1 MNAYQRLL
9 SAGGAAMGQ
18 IEIMGDVAAM
28 VTEADK
34 GITTYTEGGYKLAD
48 KTYVGLGLPTGI
60 VMNPPGGLDIT
71 LNQPVV
77 TPFKPLLLIIPS
89 WAAPGVM
96 LVGCQIGPTQL
107 IDGQPVPADTFT
119 EVANSANFSWPTVEM
134 SQNITLVLRNTN
146 AVVPDPFNIAFYG
159 IRLRK

>member
-9 SAGGAAMGQ
+9 GAGNAMGQ
-18 IEIMGDVAAM
+18 IEIMGDAAAL

-34 GITTYTEGGYKLAD
+34 GIVTYTEQGYKVAD
-48 KTYVGLGLPTGI
+48 KTYVGLGLATGI
-60 VMNPPGGLDIT
+60 IMNPPLGLDIT

-77 TPFKPLLLIIPS
+77 TPFKPLLLVIPS

-96 LVGCQIGPTQL
+96 VVGCQIGPTQL
-107 IDGQPVPADTFT
+107 IDGQPIPADAFT
-119 EVANSANFSWPTVEM
+119 EVANSSSFSWPTVEM
-134 SQNITLVLRNTN
+134 SQSITLVLRNTN
-146 AVVPDPFNIAFYG
+146 PVVPDPFNIAFYG

>member
-1 MNAYQRLL
+1 MNAYERLL
-9 SAGGAAMGQ
+9 RAGGNMGQ
-18 IEIMGDVAAM
+18 IDILGDVAAM

-34 GITTYTEGGYKLAD
+34 GITTYTESGYKLAD
-48 KTYVGLGLPTGI
+48 KTYVGLGLATGI

-77 TPFKPLLLIIPS
+77 TPFKPLLLCIPS

-96 LVGCQIGPTQL
+96 VVGCQIGPTQL
-107 IDGQPVPADTFT
+107 IDGQPIPADVFT

-134 SQNITLVLRNTN
+134 SQSINLVLRNTN